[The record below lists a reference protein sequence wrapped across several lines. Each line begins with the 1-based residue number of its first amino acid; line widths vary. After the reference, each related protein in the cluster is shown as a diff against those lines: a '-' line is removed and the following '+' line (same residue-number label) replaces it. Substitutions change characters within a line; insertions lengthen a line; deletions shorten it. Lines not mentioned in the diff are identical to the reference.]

1 VRKHSIK
8 KQEVEMSSFIKR
20 HFNTIEKLLQSQS
33 NICQTELS
41 DYDIGMNREFFVREV
56 LRTHLPPFCSITSGS
71 ICDENHSPSGQVDII
86 LFHPLSPRISIGA
99 SDCCLSESV
108 FSAIE
113 VKSRLS
119 EDHFRNS
126 VQNLAKISAL
136 SRKHLYTDM
145 RGATASSEAYH
156 SRTIGTVLFGFMGYS
171 PEKCLEAL
179 RHSLK
184 DKWQRRP
191 EVIYCLDKGYILVR
205 EDYLKWKESGGLK
218 EIGTSW
224 IERLSSQRL
233 EDYHV
238 IKSDALLILVTVLSK
253 RVQCNYHLLPMVWNY
268 VLQTDE
274 ENQGS
279 GS

>member
-1 VRKHSIK
+1 
-8 KQEVEMSSFIKR
+8 MPSFIKR
-20 HFNTIEKLLQSQS
+20 HFNAIEKLLQSQS
-33 NICQTELS
+33 NICQTELP

-71 ICDENHSPSGQVDII
+71 ICDQNHSPSGQVDII
-86 LFHPLSPRISIGA
+86 LFHALSPRISIGG

-126 VQNLAKISAL
+126 VRNLAKISAL
-136 SRKHLYTDM
+136 SREYLHTDM

-156 SRTIGTVLFGFMGYS
+156 FNTIGTVLFGFGGHS
-171 PEKCLEAL
+171 PKKCLEAL

-184 DKWQRRP
+184 HNWQRRP

-205 EDYLKWKESGGLK
+205 EDYLKWEGIGVLK
-218 EIGTSW
+218 EIGASW
-224 IERLSSQRL
+224 IERVSGQKL
-233 EDYHV
+233 EDYYV
-238 IKSDALLILVTVLSK
+238 IKSDALLILVTILSN
-253 RVQCNYHLLPMVWNY
+253 RVQCNYHILPMVWNY
-268 VLQTDE
+268 VTQTHPAE
-274 ENQGS
+274 AE
-279 GS
+279 